1 MPKIPQ
7 VLADPA
13 GLGRRAVPRDMGGG
27 EGMAAMGQAVGG
39 IGDVAERLLDVQ
51 QTTLV
56 NRAISDSSVALSELE
71 TQEAQNPDY
80 AGRGARFQKQAQEI
94 RKSFSDGLMPKYQTQ
109 FENNYGPMSA
119 RGMSR
124 IRSGAWKDT
133 IDTGRATLDVVG
145 RQDAIDAVAAPPG
158 PQRQEKVDGFIR
170 KLAVARGQG
179 LITEQDGVKRSEQFI
194 DEVMGGDVRQL
205 IRENPQ
211 AAIEELSNPT
221 GRFTA
226 MTPEK
231 RAIYTDKAVR
241 RYELNL
247 RSEAN
252 AISREMRDEEQ
263 RRALAEEKAE
273 VVLDGHLEA
282 NDVAEVEGW
291 LDDPDNAGIL
301 DSESRRFYR
310 RRIKEG
316 GGLGQTVTNTDTYIA
331 LSDMTSMDIEHL
343 RAMEAHK
350 MPSGR
355 KLSREEILADRI
367 NEAYRDDRLSQTHRD
382 SLIAASE
389 EHRFGQVQKYLKES
403 LDAGIFAVK
412 DPGARVRQQEALAEF
427 TDWRTHPDNRNASRR
442 EAMVIARS
450 LVTDATL
457 MSKEKGGVFDL
468 KSAGFIV
475 RDEASG
481 RVDEEASMVALS
493 AAVDRGELDQKEFK
507 NQVVRLTTTISL
519 EQVPNE

>member
-7 VLADPA
+7 ILADPA
-13 GLGRRAVPRDMGGG
+13 GLGRRAVPRDFGGG
-27 EGMAAMGQAVGG
+27 EGMAAMAGAVGG

-109 FENNYGPMSA
+109 FENNYGAMSA

-133 IDTGRATLDVVG
+133 IDTGRATLDRMG
-145 RQDAIDAVAAPPG
+145 RQMAIDAVAAPPG
-158 PQRQEKVDGFIR
+158 PQREEKVEEYHHA
-170 KLAVARGQG
+170 LAVARGQG

-194 DEVMGGDVRQL
+194 DEVMGGDIRQL

-221 GRFTA
+221 RRTSG
-226 MTPEK
+226 MTPET
-231 RAIYTDKAVR
+231 RAIYMDKAVS
-241 RYELNL
+241 RYAVNL

-263 RRALAEEKAE
+263 RRAVAEEKAE

-282 NDVAEVEGW
+282 NDVAEVEDW

-301 DSESRRFYR
+301 DSKSRRFYR

-343 RAMEAHK
+343 RAMEAHE

-403 LDAGIFAVK
+403 LDAGIFQGNAA
-412 DPGARVRQQEALAEF
+412 ARVRQQEALAEF

-442 EAMVIARS
+442 EAMDIARS
-450 LVTDATL
+450 LVKDAADL
-457 MSKEKGGVFDL
+457 GKEQGGVFDL
-468 KSAGFIV
+468 KPPRFIV

-481 RVDEEASMVALS
+481 RIDEEASLKATVD
-493 AAVDRGELDQKEFK
+493 AVNRGDLKQDEFQY
-507 NQVVRLTTTISL
+507 QVFRLTNDVRQ